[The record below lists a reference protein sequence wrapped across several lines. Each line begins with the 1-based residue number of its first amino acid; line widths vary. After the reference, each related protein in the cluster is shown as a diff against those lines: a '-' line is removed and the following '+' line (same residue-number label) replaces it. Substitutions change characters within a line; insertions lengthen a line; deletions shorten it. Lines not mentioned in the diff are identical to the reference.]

1 MDALILQQPGE
12 FVFTQSEAPAEPA
25 PHEAIVRVR
34 RIGICGTD
42 IHAFRGHQP
51 FLRYP
56 RILGHEL
63 GVEVVQ
69 MGAEARG
76 VRVGDRCAVRR
87 PYLHCGRCIA
97 CRRGKTNCCG
107 RLEVLG
113 VHMDGGM
120 REYMAVP
127 ADNLHRSEKLSLDQL
142 ALVETLCIGAHSVG
156 RSGLAA
162 GDVALVIGAGPIGLA
177 VTTFAL
183 LVGATVL
190 VADISAARLAFCRER
205 LGVAHTLDASTDLL
219 PLLEEIPSGDLP
231 TAVFDATGNAASM
244 TQAFDYVAHGGTL
257 VMVGLVQADICFP
270 DPLLHRKELTVLSSR
285 NATAADFERVLRLF
299 EEGKIDVTPWITHR
313 AGLRV
318 LPEVFAEWLAPGSGM
333 VKAVVEI

>member
-1 MDALILQQPGE
+1 MDTLILQQPGE

-42 IHAFRGHQP
+42 IHAFLGHQP

-69 MGAEARG
+69 VGAETRG
-76 VRVGDRCAVRR
+76 VRVGDRCAVR
-87 PYLHCGRCIA
+87 PYLHCGRCVA
-97 CRRGKTNCCG
+97 CRRGKTNCCV

-162 GDVALVIGAGPIGLA
+162 GDVVLVIGAGPIGLA

-183 LVGATVL
+183 LAGATVL
-190 VADISAARLAFCRER
+190 VADISTARLAFCRER

-219 PLLEEIPSGDLP
+219 LPLEEITSGDLP
-231 TAVFDATGNAASM
+231 TTVFDATGNAASM
-244 TQAFDYVAHGGTL
+244 IKAFDYVAHGGTL

-270 DPLLHRKELTVLSSR
+270 DPLLHRKELSVLSSR

-299 EEGKIDVTPWITHR
+299 EEGKIDVAPWITHR
-313 AGLRV
+313 AGLRA
-318 LPEVFAEWLAPGSGM
+318 LPDVFAGWLAPGSGV
-333 VKAVVEI
+333 VKAVVEA